1 VDDALD
7 GYATSMTLR
16 TALLVVALILGVF
29 AVLGLLDVIAL
40 NWIVFAVLA
49 LAAAVLALVLDRV

>member
-1 VDDALD
+1 
-7 GYATSMTLR
+7 MTLR